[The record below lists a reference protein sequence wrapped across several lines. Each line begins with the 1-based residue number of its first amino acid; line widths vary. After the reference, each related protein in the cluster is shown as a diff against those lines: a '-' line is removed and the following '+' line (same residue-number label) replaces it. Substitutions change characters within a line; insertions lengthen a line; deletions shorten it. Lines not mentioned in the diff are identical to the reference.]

1 MNHFELIEK
10 SIKETES
17 ELFYEVKNKYGW
29 SEQKLKKDISETEF
43 GLMIYDCLKKCLVH
57 DEESKSSFPIAKKF
71 ESRSHNFLS
80 LILVNSDFNYFKE
93 AVKAFEKIVN
103 TENIMGKTALFH
115 TILLR
120 AFGTFDLGDKEKKIE
135 YICASSILNAKDN
148 LCDKKADEVTN
159 DFYLSLSEYY
169 SRVAIDALVVLSKFH
184 ENKIITENYF
194 PDMDNRLLSGL
205 DASGGASMTK
215 MSQIN
220 VKKINPEL
228 LINKF
233 SLSFIKDFQNQLVT
247 GRLKSGLLELI
258 SEYISE
264 EEKIYLLLEPIFDL
278 NFKKFKSMEKNYPNL
293 FEIITHEKFEK
304 AFTNIPHWVFFEKT
318 PEVEKIAK
326 KYNIDINKSK
336 KVNKE
341 DIWNFVVIEKSL
353 REKKEIKKN
362 IDSNKSCKPIK
373 KKRI

>member
-1 MNHFELIEK
+1 MDHFELIEK

-17 ELFYEVKNKYGW
+17 KLFNEVKNKYGW
-29 SEQKLKKDISETEF
+29 YEKKLKKDISEIEF

-57 DEESKSSFPIAKKF
+57 DEEVKSNFPIAKKF
-71 ESRSHNFLS
+71 ESRAHNFLS
-80 LILVNSDFNYFKE
+80 LVLVDSDFNYFKE

-103 TENIMGKTALFH
+103 TENVMGKTALFH

-120 AFGTFDLGDKEKKIE
+120 TFGASDLKNNERKIE

-148 LCDKKADEVTN
+148 LSDKKADEVTN
-159 DFYLSLSEYY
+159 DFYLGLSEYY

-205 DASGGASMTK
+205 DASGSASMAK
-215 MSQIN
+215 MSQID
-220 VKKINPEL
+220 VKKIHPEL
-228 LINKF
+228 LINKL

-264 EEKIYLLLEPIFDL
+264 EEKIYLLLEPIFEL
-278 NFKKFKSMEKNYPNL
+278 NLKKFKSIEKSYPNL
-293 FEIITHEKFEK
+293 FEIITPEKFEK
-304 AFTNIPHWVFFEKT
+304 AFTKIPHWVFFSKT
-318 PEVEKIAK
+318 PETEKIAK

-336 KVNKE
+336 KVDKE
-341 DIWNFVVIEKSL
+341 DIWNFVIIERSL

-362 IDSNKSCKPIK
+362 IDSNKNCKPFK